1 MAKSILAPPFWT
13 VMHEGKH
20 KMKMRKQKLTALGL
34 LVVVTGALFVWGL
47 FFLLG
52 DPVWERGV
60 DLVVVMEDGAR
71 LRRGDR
77 VLLHGVEVGS
87 VRGVELRS
95 PRRVVVDLRLRQGIL
110 LPADTRAAVQADVFG
125 TGSVDL
131 LPGRAVI
138 ALEPGDTIPGAT
150 ARALPELVADLGD
163 RAGSVLASADSLLSA
178 RAVADLHA
186 TSAILPA
193 SAEALRA
200 AFSELHLATQ
210 SLRRTI
216 EGYEEA
222 ETGAAL
228 TRTLDEIRGSAQAMT
243 RAALALEESF
253 APLASVLTKVDQGEG
268 TLGLLV
274 NDATLYE
281 EMSNTL
287 REIRVLATDVRE
299 RPKRYLGISIF

>member
-1 MAKSILAPPFWT
+1 
-13 VMHEGKH
+13 
-20 KMKMRKQKLTALGL
+20 MKMHTRKLTALGF
-34 LVVVTGALFVWGL
+34 LVVVAGALFVWGL

-52 DPVWERGV
+52 DPIWERGV

-87 VRGVELRS
+87 VRGVALHS
-95 PRRVVVDLRLRQGIL
+95 PRQVVVQLRLRQGII
-110 LPADTRAAVQADVFG
+110 LPADSRASVQADLFG
-125 TGSVDL
+125 AGTVDL
-131 LPGRAVI
+131 LPGQAVV
-138 ALEPGDTIPGAT
+138 ALSAGDTIPGAT
-150 ARALPELVADLGD
+150 ARALPELMADLGG
-163 RAGSVLASADSLLSA
+163 RAGSVLAGADSLLSL

-200 AFSELHLATQ
+200 AFTELHLATK

-216 EGYEEA
+216 EGVEGSEP
-222 ETGAAL
+222 GAAL
-228 TRTLDEIRGSAQAMT
+228 TQALGEIQGSAQAMT
-243 RAALALEESF
+243 RAATALEESLL
-253 APLASVLTKVDQGEG
+253 PLASVLTKVDQGEG

-274 NDATLYE
+274 NDATLYQE
-281 EMSNTL
+281 LSNTI
-287 REIRVLATDVRE
+287 REIGVLTVDVRA

>member
-1 MAKSILAPPFWT
+1 MKT
-13 VMHEGKH
+13 RKH
-20 KMKMRKQKLTALGL
+20 KLAALGL
-34 LVVVTGALFVWGL
+34 LVVVSGALFVWGL

-52 DPVWERGV
+52 DPVWARGV
-60 DLVVVMEDGAR
+60 KVMVVLEDGAR

-95 PRRVVVDLRLRQGIL
+95 PRQVLVELRLRDGIL
-110 LPADTRAAVQADVFG
+110 LPADSRAAVQADVFG

-131 LPGRAVI
+131 IPGHGVV
-138 ALEPGDTIPGAT
+138 ALAAGDTIRGGT
-150 ARALPELVADLGD
+150 ARPLPELMADLGD
-163 RAGSVLASADSLLSA
+163 RAGSLLASADSLLSP
-178 RAVADLHA
+178 RAVANLHA
-186 TSAILPA
+186 TSEVLPA

-200 AFSELHLATQ
+200 AFVELHGATL

-216 EGYEEA
+216 EGVEGA

-228 TRTLDEIRGSAQAMT
+228 ARTLEELQGSARAMT
-243 RAALALEESF
+243 RAANALEESLV
-253 APLASVLTKVDQGEG
+253 PLASVLAKVDRGHG

-274 NDATLYE
+274 NDTTLYQE
-281 EMSNTL
+281 LTTTI
-287 REIRVLATDVRE
+287 RELGVLATDVRE

>member
-1 MAKSILAPPFWT
+1 
-13 VMHEGKH
+13 
-20 KMKMRKQKLTALGL
+20 LTALGL
-34 LVVVTGALFVWGL
+34 LVVVAGALFVWGL

-52 DPVWERGV
+52 DPVWQRGV

-95 PRRVVVDLRLRQGIL
+95 PRRVVVDLRLRQGII
-110 LPADTRAAVQADVFG
+110 LPADSRAAVQADLFG

-131 LPGRAVI
+131 LPGHAVV
-138 ALEPGDTIPGAT
+138 ALESGDTISGVT
-150 ARALPELVADLGD
+150 ARALPELMADLGG
-163 RAGSVLASADSLLSA
+163 RAGSVLASADSLLSL
-178 RAVADLHA
+178 RAVEDLHA

-200 AFSELHLATQ
+200 AFAELHLATR

-216 EGYEEA
+216 EGFEEA
-222 ETGAAL
+222 EAGAAL
-228 TRTLDEIRGSAQAMT
+228 TQALEELQGSAHAMT
-243 RAALALEESF
+243 RAATALEESF
-253 APLASVLTKVDQGEG
+253 VPLASVLTKVDQGEG
-268 TLGLLV
+268 TLGLLIK
-274 NDATLYE
+274 DATLYQE
-281 EMSNTL
+281 LSNTI
-287 REIRVLATDVRE
+287 REIRVLAVDVRE